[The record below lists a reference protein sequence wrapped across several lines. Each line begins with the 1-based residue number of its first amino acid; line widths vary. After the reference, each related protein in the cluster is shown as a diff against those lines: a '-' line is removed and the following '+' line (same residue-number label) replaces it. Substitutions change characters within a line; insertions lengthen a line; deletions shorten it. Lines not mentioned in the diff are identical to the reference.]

1 LFTVGT
7 YPFLFAA
14 EMCSCPRR
22 LLKEG
27 TNHLASEMVG
37 VHLSGGLENLAL
49 LFLVRSAS
57 CHKFRYFVLNE
68 L

>member
-1 LFTVGT
+1 MITSFDLILFTVGT

-37 VHLSGGLENLAL
+37 VHLSGGLENLGPL
-49 LFLVRSAS
+49 MSAA
-57 CHKFRYFVLNE
+57 R
-68 L
+68 